1 MAKREKTEYPG
12 IFYRMVNRRAKPGKQ
27 QKCFY
32 VVFKTDGKVHEE
44 KAGLQYDDAMTA
56 AKAARIRAQRIE
68 NQRPSP
74 KERRKRAKWTFKAL
88 MDEYA
93 THKAKKGKTI
103 DHGDMSRFE
112 HYIKPVIG
120 NKRPDEIERKD
131 IEKIETE
138 SLAGKSNSTIYGVLG
153 LITRLSLFGSDHDLC
168 RPLPFRIKKP
178 SLANSRKTECLTK
191 SELERLLKVLDEN
204 PGDAAATLKMALF
217 TGMRRGEIVK
227 LEWRD
232 VDLERNFISLR
243 NPKGKVDQ
251 KIPIN
256 KAAREVLDGLPRDRR
271 LVFGYEKAQ
280 TAYDHA
286 ILLKQKAKLPK
297 DFRVFHGL
305 RHTFASLLA
314 SSGKVDLYV
323 LQRLMTHKDPKM
335 TQRYAHLRD
344 EALKAGSDV
353 AADIFGGV

>member
-1 MAKREKTEYPG
+1 MAKRHKTEYPG
-12 IFYRMVNRRAKPGKQ
+12 IFYRMVNRRAKPGKK

-32 VVFKTDGKVHEE
+32 VVFKSEGKGHEE
-44 KAGLQYDDAMTA
+44 KAGLQYDDNMTA
-56 AKAARIRAQRIE
+56 SKAARIRAQRIE

-74 KERRKRAKWTFKAL
+74 KERRARAKWTFTAL

-120 NKRPDEIERKD
+120 SKRPDEIERKD

-138 SLAGKSNSTIYGVLG
+138 NLAGKSNSTIYGVLG
-153 LITRLSLFGSDHDLC
+153 LITRLSIFGSDNDLC
-168 RPLPFRIKKP
+168 KPLPFRIKKP
-178 SLANSRKTECLTK
+178 SLVNSKKTECLTQN
-191 SELERLLKVLDEN
+191 ELKRFLKVLDDN

-232 VDLERNFISLR
+232 VDLERGFISLR
-243 NPKGKVDQ
+243 DPKGKVDQ
-251 KIPIN
+251 TIPIN
-256 KAAREVLDGLPRDRR
+256 KAAREVLDGMPRDRER
-271 LVFGYEKAQ
+271 VFGFQKAQ
-280 TAYDHA
+280 AAYDRA
-286 ILLKQKAKLPK
+286 IRLKEKAKLPK
-297 DFRVFHGL
+297 DFRIYHGL
-305 RHTFASLLA
+305 RHTFASMLA
-314 SSGKVDLYV
+314 SSRKVDMYV